1 MHASPPVLR
10 EDIKRMSFYRPTA
23 QHLGLALA
31 ALMAASPA
39 LAQTTPAQ
47 PRPAQPAQPRPAQ
60 PGAPAQQPAAPAA
73 QGPAVVQLKPEPRQ
87 YDWVKVCPPKEQ
99 NGGKELCVIQREF
112 VSDEGQPVM
121 AIAVYDTKG
130 EGRKVVFVVPPGFL
144 LQPGLR
150 YTVDNGKAEPARF
163 QICLQGCFAESLPKD
178 DVLNAMRRGN
188 LISVSLQNQFAR
200 EVVFQAPLTGFGK
213 AFDGPGVDPATYDQ
227 QNRQLREQME
237 KQAEER
243 RRALEAQGAA
253 PAAPG
258 AAAPAPAAP
267 KP

>member
-1 MHASPPVLR
+1 
-10 EDIKRMSFYRPTA
+10 MSFYRPTA
-23 QHLGLALA
+23 RHLGLALA
-31 ALMAASPA
+31 ALVAASPA

-47 PRPAQPAQPRPAQ
+47 PRPAQPAAPAQRPAQ
-60 PGAPAQQPAAPAA
+60 QPANPAQQPAAAAA

-130 EGRKVVFVVPPGFL
+130 EAQRKVVFVVPPGFL

-150 YTVDNGKAEPARF
+150 FSVDNSKSEPARF
-163 QICLQGCFAESLPKD
+163 QICLQGCFAEALPKD
-178 DVLNAMRRGN
+178 DILNAMKRGN
-188 LISVSLQNQFAR
+188 LLSVSLQNQFAR
-200 EVVFQAPLTGFGK
+200 EVVFQAPMTGFGK
-213 AFDGPGVDPATYDQ
+213 VFDGPGLDPAAYDQ
-227 QNRQLREQME
+227 QQRQLREQME

-243 RRALEAQGAA
+243 RRALEAGGTAAPGGAAPA

-258 AAAPAPAAP
+258 APAPAAP

>member
-1 MHASPPVLR
+1 
-10 EDIKRMSFYRPTA
+10 MSFYRPTA
-23 QHLGLALA
+23 QHLGIALA

-39 LAQTTPAQ
+39 FAQTTPAQ
-47 PRPAQPAQPRPAQ
+47 PRPAQPAAPAQRPAQ
-60 PGAPAQQPAAPAA
+60 PAAPAQQPATPAP

-87 YDWVKVCPPKEQ
+87 FDWVKVCPPKEQ

-112 VSDEGQPVM
+112 VSDDGQPVM

-130 EGRKVVFVVPPGFL
+130 DPQRKVVFVVPPGFL

-150 YTVDNGKAEPARF
+150 FTIDNSKAEPARF

-178 DVLNAMRRGN
+178 DIFNAMKRGN

-200 EVVFQAPLTGFGK
+200 EVVFQAPMTGFGK
-213 AFDGPGVDPATYDQ
+213 AFDGPGLDPAAYDQ
-227 QNRQLREQME
+227 QQRQLREQME

-243 RRALEAQGAA
+243 RRALEASGAA
-253 PAAPG
+253 PAPGAPAPG
-258 AAAPAPAAP
+258 APAPAPAAP